1 LAKADTNG
9 DGMIEF
15 DEFYEVMQAFM
26 GSNEQI
32 QFFWRKLLNGASL
45 DAKVSLFLLIFVRL
59 TLKSF

>member
-32 QFFWRKLLNGASL
+32 QFFWRKLLNGANL
-45 DAKVSLFLLIFVRL
+45 DAKVYFLYFKFQRL
-59 TLKSF
+59 TQKSF